1 MDEEKR
7 LVVRRE
13 RGTDARE
20 LAAEQGRE
28 RTRTQPRLE
37 PGELEREVQFTASG
51 DREELGSGKA
61 VRANFR
67 ASVFRCQTAM
77 CSI

>member
-1 MDEEKR
+1 MDEVKR

-13 RGTDARE
+13 RGTDARD

-28 RTRTQPRLE
+28 RMRTQPSLE
-37 PGELEREVQFTASG
+37 PGELEREGQFTASG
-51 DREELGSGKA
+51 GQEELGSGKDSES
-61 VRANFR
+61 NFR

>member
-28 RTRTQPRLE
+28 RMRTQPSL
-37 PGELEREVQFTASG
+37 ELERKVQFTASG
-51 DREELGSGKA
+51 GQEELGSGKD
-61 VRANFR
+61 RECNFR
-67 ASVFRCQTAM
+67 ANVFRCQTAM
-77 CSI
+77 CRI